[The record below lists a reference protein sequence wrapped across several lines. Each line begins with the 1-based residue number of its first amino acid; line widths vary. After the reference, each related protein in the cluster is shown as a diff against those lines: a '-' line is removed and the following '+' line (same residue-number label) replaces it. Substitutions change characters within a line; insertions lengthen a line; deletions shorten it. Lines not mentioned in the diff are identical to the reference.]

1 MDRRINTIFDCLTHL
16 TSLSAPYRSLQKD
29 HIDQMR
35 NVEDKLF
42 AVAPFLWKSGGK
54 DGFTLQAYRRKDA
67 LGFCLLT
74 KEEIKKTGLPEGG
87 HAERNF
93 LDIKPYNAMDFYR
106 RNYEQDTHKGFDRI
120 DFDKFLKLSST
131 DFIKLFLG
139 AAQSRAENTNTFIY

>member
-1 MDRRINTIFDCLTHL
+1 MPRRINTIFGCLTHL
-16 TSLSAPYRSLQKD
+16 TSLPAGYRLLDKNNIND
-29 HIDQMR
+29 IR

-42 AVAPFLWKSGGK
+42 SVAPFLWKSGGK
-54 DGFTLQAYRRKDA
+54 NGFVLQAYHREDA
-67 LGFCLLT
+67 LGFCLLEEG
-74 KEEIKKTGLPEGG
+74 KELGER
-87 HAERNF
+87 AERNF

-120 DFDKFLKLSST
+120 DFDTFLKLSST

>member
-16 TSLSAPYRSLQKD
+16 TSLPAPYRSLQKD

-74 KEEIKKTGLPEGG
+74 KEEIENEGLPKGG
-87 HAERNF
+87 RAHKNF
-93 LDIKPYNAMDFYR
+93 LEIKPDEALDFYR
-106 RNYEQDTHKGFDRI
+106 RNHKNPDHPSFDSIR
-120 DFDKFLKLSST
+120 FDAFLKLSST